1 MENTAIKLSIIVPIY
16 NVENYLPRCVDSLLD
31 QDLVK
36 AAYEII
42 LVDDGSTDASAT
54 IADAYA
60 AQFGN
65 VRTIHQFNMGL
76 SAARNAGLR
85 IARGEYVQF
94 VDSDD
99 YLESCVLGSLLAKM
113 DTEHLDVLR
122 FDYQNVDEHYCVF
135 EPYRI
140 HRSFVDYTDEIVC
153 GLSFLTD
160 RLGYGC
166 YAWQFMIR
174 TRVLQNC
181 LFTEGIYFE
190 DTDWTPRMLARA
202 KYVTSVRTIV
212 YNYLMRRD
220 SITQS
225 ISVLK
230 RQKLF
235 ADKLFLLDSLSE
247 QMADKVDKRWY
258 QGMIAATIISVLG
271 MIATDFF
278 RDRKDYL
285 EKVKAKNVYPL
296 STFHTSAR
304 TKYKIWLINFS
315 PCLYCRLVHLRTAMR
330 Y

>member
-1 MENTAIKLSIIVPIY
+1 METTTIKLSIIVPIY
-16 NVENYLPRCVDSLLD
+16 NVERYLPKCVDSLLA
-31 QDLVK
+31 QDIESPI
-36 AAYEII
+36 YEII
-42 LVDDGSTDASAT
+42 LVDDGSTDGSAT
-54 IADAYA
+54 IADSYA
-60 AQFGN
+60 ARYSTI
-65 VRTIHQFNMGL
+65 RTIHQTNRGL

-99 YLESCVLGSLLAKM
+99 YLEPNVLGALLSKM
-113 DTEHLDVLR
+113 EEEHLDALR
-122 FDYQNVDEHYCVF
+122 FDYQNVDENYCVF
-135 EPYRI
+135 EPYRV
-140 HRSFVDYTDEIVC
+140 HRSFVDYTDNKVD
-153 GLSFLTD
+153 GLSFLTN

-174 TRVLQNC
+174 AELLQNC

-190 DTDWTPRMLARA
+190 DTDWTPRMLAGA
-202 KYVTSVRTIV
+202 KYVTSVSAVV

-225 ISVLK
+225 VSLQK
-230 RQKLF
+230 KQKLID
-235 ADKLFLLDSLSE
+235 DKMYLLDSLSA

-258 QGMIAATIISVLG
+258 QGMIAATIISALG

-278 RDRKDYL
+278 RDRKGYL

-304 TKYKIWLINFS
+304 TQYKIGLINIS
-315 PCLYCRLVHLRTAMR
+315 PRLYCLLVHLRTSM
-330 Y
+330 

>member
-1 MENTAIKLSIIVPIY
+1 METAQIKLSIIVPIY
-16 NVENYLPRCVDSLLD
+16 NVERYLPKCVDSLLK
-31 QDLVK
+31 QNIESPI
-36 AAYEII
+36 YEIV
-42 LVDDGSTDASAT
+42 LVDDGSTDGSAT
-54 IADAYA
+54 IADSYA
-60 AQFGN
+60 AQYN
-65 VRTIHQFNMGL
+65 TIRTVHQSNSGL

-99 YLESCVLGSLLAKM
+99 YLEPNVLDSLLTKM
-113 DTEHLDVLR
+113 ETEHLDVLR
-122 FDYQNVDEHYCVF
+122 FDYQNVDENYCVF
-135 EPYRI
+135 EPYRV
-140 HRSFVDYTDEIVC
+140 HRSFVDYTDEIVD
-153 GLSFLTD
+153 GLSFLTN

-174 TRVLQNC
+174 KEVLQNC

-225 ISVLK
+225 VSLQK
-230 RQKLF
+230 KQKLLH
-235 ADKLFLLDSLSE
+235 DKLYLLDSLSA
-247 QMADKVDKRWY
+247 QMVDKVDKRWY
-258 QGMIAATIISVLG
+258 RGMIAATIISAFG

-278 RDRKDYL
+278 RDRKGYL

-304 TKYKIWLINFS
+304 TKYKIGLINFS
-315 PCLYCRLVHLRTAMR
+315 PRLYCLLVHLRTTI
-330 Y
+330 